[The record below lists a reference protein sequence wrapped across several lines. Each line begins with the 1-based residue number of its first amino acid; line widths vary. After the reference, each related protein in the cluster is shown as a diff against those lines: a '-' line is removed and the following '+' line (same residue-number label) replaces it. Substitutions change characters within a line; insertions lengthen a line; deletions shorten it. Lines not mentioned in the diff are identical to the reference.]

1 MLSAKPTQRKRKQCS
16 RHIIGPVLLSS
27 LLFLAG
33 LILLIIAAFWL
44 PNSSSCFLRLQIT
57 EDTVLFSSAVVLGY
71 ALSWGSTQLLPPRI
85 WLSFFHTIT
94 RFRIPRSLPGT
105 YIIILLLLYFAGQ
118 SQTTFSYI
126 DGVYSLHLWLGGSPD
141 RLLCGNLIG
150 MILLVVKQLREV
162 QKGEQDD
169 S

>member
-1 MLSAKPTQRKRKQCS
+1 M
-16 RHIIGPVLLSS
+16 
-27 LLFLAG
+27 
-33 LILLIIAAFWL
+33 
-44 PNSSSCFLRLQIT
+44 
-57 EDTVLFSSAVVLGY
+57 
-71 ALSWGSTQLLPPRI
+71 
-85 WLSFFHTIT
+85 
-94 RFRIPRSLPGT
+94 PRSLPGT